1 MGLQTN
7 FMINFYSILFLLV
20 LFYHADKQEERRS
33 LQYRLYMLILKVTM
47 ILLAVDTMSRFD
59 GNPDSYYSIFN
70 QVGNFSAFL
79 FSPLIPSIWLMFV
92 YNQIFQDED
101 KTLRLIRPLSIAS
114 ILNALILIL
123 TFNSGGYYS
132 IDAANVY
139 HRGPLYMISVMITV
153 TLLLISLVMILQ
165 NRKRILSVHIG
176 ALLAFTLIPFL
187 SIYIQYLFYGS
198 SLILNSVVVG
208 LLFVSLNI
216 QNHGLNTDY
225 LTGIYNRKKLDS
237 YLNDKIRTCKE
248 EKSFSAIMIDIDD
261 FKSIN
266 DTFGHD
272 MGDAALQATARLL
285 NSCIRNVDFIARF
298 GGDEFFIVLELS
310 NATQLQVVVD
320 RIESALHKFNRSNR
334 QPYSIH
340 LSMGYATYDP
350 ITKASAAE
358 FLKRVDERLF
368 EEKQRKHF
376 EKKWNQQ
383 EQFDS

>member
-7 FMINFYSILFLLV
+7 FVINFYSILFLLV
-20 LFYHADKQEERRS
+20 LFYHSDKQEERRS
-33 LQYRLYMLILKVTM
+33 LQYKLYMLILKVTM
-47 ILLAVDTMSRFD
+47 ILLAVDTLSRFD
-59 GNPDSYYSIFN
+59 GNPDSYYSILN

-79 FSPLIPSIWLMFV
+79 FSPLIPSLWLMFV
-92 YNQIFQDED
+92 YNQIFQDEE

-123 TFNSGGYYS
+123 TFNFGGYYS

-139 HRGPLYMISVMITV
+139 HRGPFYMISVMISV

-165 NRKRILSVHIG
+165 NRKKVLCVHFG

-187 SIYIQYLFYGS
+187 SICFQYLFYGS

-248 EKSFSAIMIDIDD
+248 GRSFSAIMIDIDE

-298 GGDEFFIVLELS
+298 GGDEFFIVLDLS
-310 NATQLQVVVD
+310 NEAQLQVVVD
-320 RIESALHKFNRSNR
+320 RIESALQKFNRSDR

-340 LSMGYATYDP
+340 LSMGYATYGP
-350 ITKASAAE
+350 IAKCSAAE
-358 FLKRVDERLF
+358 FLKIVDEKLF

-383 EQFDS
+383 EQLDS